1 MILGRTKSGTM
12 RLSLDAHGLRYEIDV
27 PDTQVGRDLV
37 TSMKRGDIDGSSF
50 AFACK
55 KDAWENDEASGTM
68 LRTVLKA
75 DLFDC
80 SPVVYPAYPDAS
92 SAVRS
97 MFPDGVPEV
106 PKPETREKD
115 CRCECASCL
124 TGDCE
129 DCDPDTCTDEDCRC
143 HGLADSDRNRLA
155 IQIELRMRGVKVEPR
170 AAHGDTQR
178 VDGEDLTKDCFA
190 YRPGDV
196 PSKWKLPIK
205 FSTDEKTKTH
215 IRDAVSRWSNTEMP
229 DADEKAKAR
238 ERIKAAAKKYDINL
252 SDDDLK

>member
-1 MILGRTKSGTM
+1 MKREIRFSKSTIELREDTGKAPVISGYAAVFAPARSEDMGGWVEQIDPHAFDEAVSGDVRGLYNHDANMILGRTKSGTM
-12 RLSLDAHGLRYEIDV
+12 RLNLDAHGLRYEIDV

-55 KDAWENDEASGTM
+55 KDAWENDDASGEM
-68 LRTVLKA
+68 LRTILKA

-106 PKPETREKD
+106 PKPDTRADKD

-129 DCDPDTCTDEDCRC
+129 DCDPDNCTDENCRC
-143 HGLADSDRNRLA
+143 HERSRVLSDSDRNRLA
-155 IQIELRMRGVKVEPR
+155 IQIELR
-170 AAHGDTQR
+170 AHG
-178 VDGEDLTKDCFA
+178 VHK
-190 YRPGDV
+190 
-196 PSKWKLPIK
+196 
-205 FSTDEKTKTH
+205 
-215 IRDAVSRWSNTEMP
+215 
-229 DADEKAKAR
+229 
-238 ERIKAAAKKYDINL
+238 
-252 SDDDLK
+252 